1 MRIAEWGICRGA
13 LLRARREF
21 EGSLLVL
28 RLGPFHFQET
38 GFVFFQPGPRNQHSV
53 PGTQEGVARSYRN
66 FLFYPP
72 PPAPPTGGGE
82 EFGIGPIPSPLRA
95 RGSSEPEALRGEA
108 VKKLEYSP
116 SPYPLPRGERVNIL
130 KYKKKFPP
138 PRRGRGRVGVI
149 ITCFKFL

>member
-1 MRIAEWGICRGA
+1 MRIAECGICRGA

-28 RLGPFHFQET
+28 RLGPFHFQGT
-38 GFVFFQPGPRNQHSV
+38 GFEFFQPGPRNQHSV

-82 EFGIGPIPSPLRA
+82 EFGIGPIPSPLM
-95 RGSSEPEALRGEA
+95 GEA
-108 VKKLEYSP
+108 VKNSKYAP

-149 ITCFKFL
+149 ITC